1 MGALGARWCRAT
13 VIRKQPSK
21 MELTD
26 GLLSKSRSGGQMWM
40 SSELLKR
47 SGQNVKGRMQL
58 GRSWVLVWPTR

>member
-1 MGALGARWCRAT
+1 MGALGARWRRAT

-58 GRSWVLVWPTR
+58 ERSWVLVWPTG